1 MSKVRVLLVD
11 DSVVIRRML
20 SNILSEDP
28 DIEVAGTASN
38 GQLGITKVQQLN
50 PDVLVMDIEMPVMT
64 GLEALAALRKT
75 HPKLPIIMFSTLTT
89 RGGAATLDALALGAS
104 DYVTK
109 PANVGSIN
117 ESIDQIRAELIPRV
131 KALGGGR
138 RFLFTAPPPPR
149 PAPAPATAARAMPRL
164 PGGRVDV
171 VVIGVSTGGPRA
183 LAEVVPHLPGSL
195 PVPVLIVQHMPP
207 IFTKLLAERLDGQSA
222 LQVEEA
228 VDGRPVERGRVLVA
242 PGDHHMVISREGA
255 SVVARLNQDPP
266 ESSCRPAADPLFRSA
281 VKAYGAGVLCVVL
294 TGMGQDGYLGAMA
307 IRDAG
312 GQVVVQDEATSVVW
326 GMPGIIS
333 RNGLADAELPLAGVA
348 SEIVKRVGAGRPGA
362 MSVAPGGARSV
373 G

>member
-38 GQLGITKVQQLN
+38 GQLGLAKVEHLN

-89 RGGAATLDALALGAS
+89 RGGTATLDALALGAS

-138 RFLFTAPPPPR
+138 RFLFTAPPLR
-149 PAPAPATAARAMPRL
+149 PAPAPAARSMPRL
-164 PGGRVDV
+164 SGGRVDV

-183 LAEVVPHLPGSL
+183 LAEVVPNLPGSF

-207 IFTKLLAERLDGQSA
+207 IFTKLLAERLDGQSP

-228 VDGRPVERGRVLVA
+228 VDGRPVERGRVLIA
-242 PGDHHMVISREGA
+242 PGDHHMVISREGT

-281 VKAYGAGVLCVVL
+281 VNAYGAGVLGVVL
-294 TGMGQDGYLGAMA
+294 TGMGQDAYLGAAA

-326 GMPGIIS
+326 GMPGIIF
-333 RNGLADAELPLAGVA
+333 RNGLTDCELPLVGVA

-362 MSVAPGGARSV
+362 LSVAPGGARSV

>member
-20 SNILSEDP
+20 TNILSEDP

-38 GQLGITKVQQLN
+38 GQLGLTKVEQIN
-50 PDVLVMDIEMPVMT
+50 PDLVVMDIEMPVMT

-75 HPKLPIIMFSTLTT
+75 HPKLPVIMFSTLTT
-89 RGGAATLDALALGAS
+89 RGGAATLDALTLGAS

-117 ESIDQIRAELIPRV
+117 ESIDRIRAELVPKV

-138 RFLFTAPPPPR
+138 RFLFTSPPPPR
-149 PAPAPATAARAMPRL
+149 PRATAATPAVPRVVS
-164 PGGRVDV
+164 GRVDA

-183 LAEVVPHLPGSL
+183 LAEVIPRLPGALS
-195 PVPVLIVQHMPP
+195 VPVLIVQHMPP
-207 IFTKLLAERLDGQSA
+207 IFTGLLAERLDGQSA
-222 LQVEEA
+222 LRVEEA
-228 VDGRPVERGRVLVA
+228 VDGRAVERGLVLVA
-242 PGDHHMVISREGA
+242 PGDHHMVVTRQGT
-255 SVVARLNQDPP
+255 SVVVRLNQDPP

-281 VKAYGAGVLCVVL
+281 LQTYGGNLLCVVM
-294 TGMGQDGYLGAMA
+294 TGMGQDGYLGAGA

-326 GMPGIIS
+326 GMPGIIA
-333 RNGLADAELPLAGVA
+333 RHGLADAEVPLGNLAA
-348 SEIVKRVGAGRPGA
+348 EIVKRVGASRPGA
-362 MSVAPGGARSV
+362 VSVAPGGARSV